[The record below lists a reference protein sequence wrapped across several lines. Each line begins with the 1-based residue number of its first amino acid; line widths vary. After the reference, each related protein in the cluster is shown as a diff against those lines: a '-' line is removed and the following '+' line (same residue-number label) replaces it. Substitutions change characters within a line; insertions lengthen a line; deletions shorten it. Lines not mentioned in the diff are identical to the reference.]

1 MSVLLLGIFD
11 FIGTVAFA
19 ISGAIT
25 GIQKRMDIFG
35 VNILAILT
43 ACGGG
48 LMRDIVMGNF
58 PPQMFINPFYVLVAA
73 IVANIVFCIMF
84 FHKGVPEKFT
94 GIYDRGLFVSDTLG
108 LAAFMVDGVMI
119 GANFGYAD
127 DLFLLVFLGFIT
139 GVGGGVLRDVL
150 SNQMPAIF
158 VKHVYAL
165 PVIIGG
171 ILMVFMHEL
180 FHAWNAA
187 MVCSFVL
194 VILLRVLARHFLWN
208 LPKVDHGDVVSGPK

>member
-1 MSVLLLGIFD
+1 
-11 FIGTVAFA
+11 
-19 ISGAIT
+19 
-25 GIQKRMDIFG
+25 MDIFG

-73 IVANIVFCIMF
+73 IVANIVFSIMY
-84 FHKGVPEKFT
+84 FHKGVPQQFS
-94 GIYDRGLFVSDTLG
+94 GVYDRGLFIFDTLG

-119 GANFGYAD
+119 GANFGYEE
-127 DLFLLVFLGFIT
+127 DLFLLTFLGFIT

-171 ILMVFMHEL
+171 IVMVIMHEL
-180 FHAWNAA
+180 LHTWNLA
-187 MVCSFVL
+187 MIISFTL
-194 VILLRVLARHFLWN
+194 VITLRVMARHFLWN
-208 LPKVDHGDVVSGPK
+208 LPKVKI